1 MSTHSISSLILAVF
15 MLAAESADAEKTGR
29 FPEPKGLVNDYVGV
43 LPSDQASRL
52 VTTLSAYEKKTTTE
66 IAVVVVRSIQ
76 PETNIDAYAT
86 ALFNQWGIGKRHKN
100 NGVLLLVALHDRKV
114 RLEVGKG
121 LVREIP
127 DDVAARILAERVIPA
142 FKKGKYAEGIMSGVA
157 AIMERLEK
165 AGGGQEP
172 TGKKAR

>member
-1 MSTHSISSLILAVF
+1 MRTNLSSPLFVAVF
-15 MLAAESADAEKTGR
+15 ALAAEFADAENPGR
-29 FPEPKGLVNDYVGV
+29 FPEPKGLVSDYVGA
-43 LPSDQASRL
+43 LSSDQASRL

-86 ALFNQWGIGKRHKN
+86 ALFNQWGIGKHHKN

-114 RLEVGKG
+114 RLEIGKG
-121 LVREIP
+121 LVREVP

-142 FKKGKYAEGIMSGVA
+142 FKNGKYAEGIMSGVA
-157 AIMERLEK
+157 AVMERLDQRK
-165 AGGGQEP
+165 SSKDASGNQS
-172 TGKKAR
+172 R

>member
-1 MSTHSISSLILAVF
+1 MRTHLSSSLFVAVF
-15 MLAAESADAEKTGR
+15 ALAAEFADAENPGR

-43 LPSDQASRL
+43 SSSDQASRL
-52 VTTLSAYEKKTTTE
+52 VTTLSAHEKKTTTE

-86 ALFNQWGIGKRHKN
+86 ALFNQWGIGKRHKD

-114 RLEVGKG
+114 RLEIGKG

-127 DDVAARILAERVIPA
+127 DDVAARILAEHVIPA
-142 FKKGKYAEGIMSGVA
+142 FKKGQYAEGITSGVA
-157 AIMERLEK
+157 AITERLEK
-165 AGGGQEP
+165 ARGGQEP
-172 TGKKAR
+172 SGKKAR